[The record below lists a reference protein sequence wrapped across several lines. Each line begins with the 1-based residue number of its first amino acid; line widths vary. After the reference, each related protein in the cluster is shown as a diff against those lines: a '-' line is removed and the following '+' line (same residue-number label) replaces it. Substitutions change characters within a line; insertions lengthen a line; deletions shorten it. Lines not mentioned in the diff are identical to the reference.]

1 MRDYINYELQ
11 KAQSLIEELH
21 GLEEPGKQDEKAQ
34 QKRRSILN
42 NTQSPSAIYQFFDA
56 TGYVDGTAFRNIW
69 QERNL
74 SFECLQEEIKNYYK
88 ENFETPKIDLTL
100 LPPCSFVLQFAFTLA
115 QPYIS
120 RDEQDFYIIP
130 NPVRK
135 DRVFNLPY
143 VASTSWKGSLRAALG
158 QPGDQA
164 EKDLIVHLFGNEKG
178 VEDQK
183 LLRSGC
189 LYFYP
194 TFFTRKSIE
203 VINPQNRALRSGEQP
218 IALESVPKGITGVFT
233 LLYVPDDLINQSQQ
247 VARELVGKELRFVV
261 EGLRAMF
268 RDYGFGAKTR
278 SGFGLAKETVAGGI
292 LRLRFAEGNKAA
304 MEVPATQPVVP
315 ALPRYLET
323 PDRLKVEYL
332 TSEGTFRERSE
343 AELKKMSKND
353 RQIYDKARGWWQRQ
367 EKQLAE
373 AAKLPQPALSVLPE
387 PVAQVQQFSWPEWSF
402 RSFKQLV
409 EKADEAA
416 KMLLDGGAA

>member
-11 KAQSLIEELH
+11 KAQPLIEALH
-21 GLEEPGKQDEKAQ
+21 ELEEPGKQDEKAQ

-56 TGYVDGTAFRNIW
+56 TGYADGTAFRNIW

-100 LPPCSFVLQFAFTLA
+100 LPPYSFVLQFAFTLA

-203 VINPQNRALRSGEQP
+203 VINPQNRELRSGEQP
-218 IALESVPKGITGVFT
+218 IPLESVPKGTTGVFT
-233 LLYVPDDLINQSQQ
+233 LLYVPDDLIGQNQQII
-247 VARELVGKELRFVV
+247 REAVGKELRFVAK
-261 EGLRAMF
+261 GLQAR
-268 RDYGFGAKTR
+268 
-278 SGFGLAKETVAGGI
+278 EIVIGGI
-292 LRLRFAEGNKAA
+292 LRLRFAKVSKGTV
-304 MEVPATQPVVP
+304 EVTTTQPVVP

-323 PDRLKVEYL
+323 PDRLKAEYL
-332 TSEGTFRERSE
+332 TPEGTFRERSE

-353 RQIYDKARGWWQRQ
+353 RQLYDKARGWWQRR

-373 AAKLPQPALSVLPE
+373 AANLPQPTSSASPE
-387 PVAQVQQFSWPEWSF
+387 PISQIQQFSWPEWSF
-402 RSFKQLV
+402 RSFEQLV
-409 EKADEAA
+409 EKTDEVAN
-416 KMLLDGGAA
+416 MLLDGGAA